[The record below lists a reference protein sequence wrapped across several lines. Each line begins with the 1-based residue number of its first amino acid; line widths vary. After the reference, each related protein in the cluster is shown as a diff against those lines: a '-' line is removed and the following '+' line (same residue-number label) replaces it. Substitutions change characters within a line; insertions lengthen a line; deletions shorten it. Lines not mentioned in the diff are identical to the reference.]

1 MGQGAMPMRAAVA
14 CSSVKPPTQTEK
26 TECCNQTFI
35 SIKSNEGVE
44 IKSYINVLK

>member
-35 SIKSNEGVE
+35 SKSCGVE